1 MNPMLSTSLP
11 IVTVWVAAILGLL
24 GSVLTLNVI
33 LNRVRSGVG
42 TGDGGKPALAQAI
55 RAHCNFTE
63 QAPLALSLLAAAEM
77 TLVRTTIVGIFA
89 VLLVASRLASAYGL
103 SQTLGVTA
111 ARQFGGGMAIVLPAA
126 MSLAVLLALVGI
138 R

>member
-63 QAPLALSLLAAAEM
+63 QAPLALILLAAAEM
-77 TLVRTTIVGIFA
+77 TLCEPRSLAFSPCCW
-89 VLLVASRLASAYGL
+89 SRLGWRVPM
-103 SQTLGVTA
+103 GCP
-111 ARQFGGGMAIVLPAA
+111 RR
-126 MSLAVLLALVGI
+126 LA
-138 R
+138 